1 MKAEE
6 LMIGDWLFYKG
17 QVAAFPFKVE
27 QITKKKVGYHAEP
40 CENRMHYLI
49 LSECDPIPLTPE
61 ILEKNGF
68 EKFPFH
74 HIKNQH
80 VWSFHQ
86 DMRIFVDLSTRK
98 LNDNPVNGWSISISS
113 TCTSEMIHKIDY
125 VHELQHALKFSKID
139 KKIEL

>member
-68 EKFPFH
+68 KTEDDVHFSIQGQSDMLELLLVELPFDSYCFDIVRTEKTINKCNFCF
-74 HIKNQH
+74 N
-80 VWSFHQ
+80 
-86 DMRIFVDLSTRK
+86 
-98 LNDNPVNGWSISISS
+98 
-113 TCTSEMIHKIDY
+113 
-125 VHELQHALKFSKID
+125 
-139 KKIEL
+139 

>member
-40 CENRMHYLI
+40 CENRIHYLI

-68 EKFPFH
+68 TE
-74 HIKNQH
+74 IKGACPT
-80 VWSFHQ
+80 F
-86 DMRIFVDLSTRK
+86 
-98 LNDNPVNGWSISISS
+98 
-113 TCTSEMIHKIDY
+113 KIDIYGYLIKVTFPKENKETNKGNPFLVIDSRPSYYSSECLY
-125 VHELQHALKFSKID
+125 VHELQHVLKLLGI
-139 KKIEL
+139 KKEIEL

>member
-40 CENRMHYLI
+40 CENRIHYLI

-68 EKFPFH
+68 KMVLDINKLPTYR
-74 HIKNQH
+74 IKWTRNPNLY
-80 VWSFHQ
+80 FT
-86 DMRIFVDLSTRK
+86 IFTGVDGYW
-98 LNDNPVNGWSISISS
+98 NPVGFGVTIGGVN
-113 TCTSEMIHKIDY
+113 EEVDY
-125 VHELQHALKFSKID
+125 VHQLQHALRICRINKEIV
-139 KKIEL
+139 L